1 MELAIL
7 CLDLM
12 HHIHM
17 LVRQTLL
24 NGQTGLLTHVNTRTS
39 GHRCETVMWL
49 AHSDWW
55 MWSDWTLIRVLRLY
69 NIMFSDQSEAACNYV
84 LVLTCFCGLSDVR
97 HSQTSPSKFQWS
109 TWFISLL
116 TSVFDLQM
124 RDLNNLKYLYDHVF
138 LFFTPSQLFGNIW
151 LSMASL
157 VIFMQLRYLFHEVQR
172 RIRRH
177 KNYLR
182 VIDNMESRWAA

>member
-24 NGQTGLLTHVNTRTS
+24 NGLTHVSTS
-39 GHRCETVMWL
+39 LRNRLILIDEY
-49 AHSDWW
+49 
-55 MWSDWTLIRVLRLY
+55 WTLIRVLWLS
-69 NIMFSDQSEAACNYV
+69 NIMFSDQLEAACNYV
-84 LVLTCFCGLSDVR
+84 LDLTCVCSLSDVR
-97 HSQTSPSKFQWS
+97 HLQTSPSKYQRR
-109 TWFISLL
+109 TWFLSPL

-124 RDLNNLKYLYDHVF
+124 RDLNNSKYLNECVF
-138 LFFTPSQLFGNIW
+138 LYFTPSQLFGNIW

-182 VIDNMESRWAA
+182 VIDNMESR